1 MKKKWQSLL
10 PSNIKEHEVEPMNIL
25 EVPVNSFT
33 KKKIKPTTTKLPK
46 PKRKGLRLLRS
57 SAFDLYDC

>member
-1 MKKKWQSLL
+1 
-10 PSNIKEHEVEPMNIL
+10 MNIL

-33 KKKIKPTTTKLPK
+33 RKKIKPTTTKLPK

-57 SAFDLYDC
+57 SAFDIYDC